1 MARLTIIAVSCYI
14 KLREVAEGD
23 AKDYYYGCQSEML
36 LRLHVRSPVAQAV
49 AKSSLQAAGS
59 WLKSDQVTEEREER
73 EDGTRVLSPGDFTLL
88 ADDGVVGGENAGI
101 G

>member
-1 MARLTIIAVSCYI
+1 
-14 KLREVAEGD
+14 
-23 AKDYYYGCQSEML
+23 ML
-36 LRLHVRSPVAQAV
+36 LRLNVGSQIARKQKA
-49 AKSSLQAAGS
+49 LQAAGS